1 MLRDSSSW
9 GCCSSL
15 TSNPSFHML
24 GLTHIVL
31 DLSGSSG
38 LDLTTTL
45 SLQYIV
51 TEAKKLQVGAAF
63 QFFFL
68 LLFIVLHAL
77 SLLACARLPHIC
89 NNAKIAVQ
97 FSNRLIFP
105 FSPAPLS
112 P

>member
-1 MLRDSSSW
+1 
-9 GCCSSL
+9 
-15 TSNPSFHML
+15 ML

-38 LDLTTTL
+38 LDLTTVL

-63 QFFFL
+63 HFFFL
-68 LLFIVLHAL
+68 VLCIVLQAL
-77 SLLACARLPHIC
+77 SLLACAGLPLIC
-89 NNAKIAVQ
+89 NHAKIAVQ
-97 FSNRLIFP
+97 FPNRLIFP
-105 FSPAPLS
+105 FSPVPLS